1 MYQDCLEKPS
11 ELVLYR
17 SSEHGGLGLFNVK
30 IRALALLIRS
40 FIETSINPS
49 FLHSL
54 FHETLFRYHVLGEVS
69 LPDPGLPPYYDRNF
83 FDIIKHYHQNTSV
96 NISMMSTREWYKVLL
111 DDQVLMTEQADL
123 SPAHLIPI
131 RVELHDPEK

>member
-111 DDQVLMTEQADL
+111 DDQVVMTEQADL

>member
-83 FDIIKHYHQNTSV
+83 FDVIKHYHQNTSV